1 MSEHDAPPVYSES
14 EGVSAEDNAKPIK
27 NNVESSEYSIIR
39 KNKEDHSS
47 VPLWLITFTDVMA
60 LMLTFFVLLYAMS
73 KPVEKEWEEVSASL
87 GSHFSKEFARPYNKG
102 SQDAVSIDKIP
113 QSKALD
119 LGYLEGLM
127 IRLLEQ
133 KEIQNV
139 MIFKN
144 SDRLIISLPS
154 ELLFESGSADV
165 KLEGKKALF
174 AIAGV
179 LFRIKNRLEI
189 VGHTDPAPVT
199 SDTARY
205 RTNWQ
210 LSLARGAN
218 VASVLRD
225 LGYSRDLT
233 VRGLSSGRYDDIP
246 EEIAQEERYNMARR
260 VDIVLM
266 RDEGYRIGGYGFK

>member
-1 MSEHDAPPVYSES
+1 MSDSEA
-14 EGVSAEDNAKPIK
+14 EEPDEVTHVPHVSSKGWNEF
-27 NNVESSEYSIIR
+27 SIIR
-39 KNKEDHSS
+39 KDKGDHST

-73 KPVEKEWEEVSASL
+73 KPVEKEWVEVTASL
-87 GSHFSKEFARPYNKG
+87 GSHFSKEYARPYNKG

-119 LGYLEGLM
+119 LGYLEGL
-127 IRLLEQ
+127 ITRLLEQ
-133 KEIQNV
+133 KEIKDV
-139 MIFKN
+139 MIFQN
-144 SDRLIISLPS
+144 TDRLIISLPS
-154 ELLFESGSADV
+154 ELLFKSGSAEV

-179 LFRIKNRLEI
+179 LSRIKNRLEI
-189 VGHTDPAPVT
+189 VGHTDPAPIT
-199 SDTARY
+199 SSTARY
-205 RTNWQ
+205 NTNWR

-218 VASVLRD
+218 ISSVLQE
-225 LGYSRDLT
+225 LGYSRQMT

-246 EEIAQEERYNMARR
+246 ETIDQEKRYSMARR

-266 RDEGYRIGGYGFK
+266 RDEGYRIGGHGFK

>member
-1 MSEHDAPPVYSES
+1 MIDDQFPPVDGDVGE
-14 EGVSAEDNAKPIK
+14 EEKEKPIVYSDK
-27 NNVESSEYSIIR
+27 KEEHSIVRRGDDDSST
-39 KNKEDHSS
+39 

-73 KPVEKEWEEVSASL
+73 NPREEDWVKVSASL
-87 GSHFSKEFARPYNKG
+87 GSHFTKEYSRPYNQG

-127 IRLLEQ
+127 TRLLEEN
-133 KEIQNV
+133 KIENV

-144 SDRLIISLPS
+144 HDRLIISLPS
-154 ELLFESGSADV
+154 ELLFESGSAQV
-165 KLEGKKALF
+165 KLEGKKTIF

-179 LFRIKNRLEI
+179 LSRIRNRIEV

-199 SDTARY
+199 SSTARY

-210 LSLARGAN
+210 LSVARSAN
-218 VASVLRD
+218 VASVLRE
-225 LGYSRDLT
+225 LGYGREFT

-246 EEIAQEERYNMARR
+246 DTVDANKRYDMARR

-266 RDEGYRIGGYGFK
+266 RDEGYRIGGYSFK